1 MKLKFSE
8 EADHDLDAIKFYI
21 AQDNPAAAERTVAR
35 IMQSIL
41 YLQDF
46 PRLGR
51 PGIVPDTRELGI
63 LGLPYKA
70 VYRIEGDTIVIV
82 TIFHQYRLYP

>member
-1 MKLKFSE
+1 
-8 EADHDLDAIKFYI
+8 
-21 AQDNPAAAERTVAR
+21 
-35 IMQSIL
+35 MQSIL

-82 TIFHQYRLYP
+82 AIVHQYRLYP

>member
-1 MKLKFSE
+1 M
-8 EADHDLDAIKFYI
+8 
-21 AQDNPAAAERTVAR
+21 
-35 IMQSIL
+35 

-51 PGIVPDTRELGI
+51 PGLVSDTRELSI

-70 VYRIEGDTIVIV
+70 VYRIEGDSILIV
-82 TIFHQYRLYP
+82 TLIHHRRMYP